1 MHILDWIIIC
11 SYLIYV
17 LWFGLKSSQNRE
29 SAIGFFLGDRNLPW
43 WAIGLSIMATQMSAI
58 TLIGATGQAYED
70 GMRFI
75 QFYLGL
81 PLAMVILC
89 VTAVPLI
96 YKAKVFTAYEYLENR
111 FDARTRTLTSFFF
124 LISRGLGVGVII
136 AAPAVIISLVLGWEE
151 WITIFVI
158 GLSTTFY
165 TMRGGVQAVAWAD
178 VKQMT
183 IIILGLMVCIS
194 IILSTLPSEISLND
208 ALYVAGAAEKLQTID
223 FRFDLNE
230 PYTFWSGTF
239 AALFLFLSYFGCDQS
254 QVQRYLCAKS
264 IKESR
269 ISLLMSAFLKIPL
282 QFLILFI
289 GILIFIFYHFNSPPM
304 IFNKNAANNAQE
316 NNPEYYRELE
326 MMHHKAYIK
335 RRDAA
340 LNFILNQQNPSEEI
354 SLSSYKESHFSYIEI
369 REKAN
374 EFVGSANNNSN
385 FNDINYVFPV
395 FIVQNMPI
403 GVIGMII
410 AAILAAAMSS
420 ISSELNSLATTSTM
434 DIYRQLIKPDGSDED
449 FLRFGKIATVIWGI
463 FACIVALYATDLG
476 SLIEVVN
483 KFGSFFYGSLL
494 GVFILAFSLPQANS
508 IGAFYGLIIGM
519 ISVWIISSFSEIA
532 FLWFNVFGCLITV
545 GVGLF
550 ISIIFKEKNH

>member
-1 MHILDWIIIC
+1 MHIVDWIIIC
-11 SYLIYV
+11 SYLTYV
-17 LWFGLKSSQNRE
+17 LWYGLKSSQKRE
-29 SAIGFFLGDRNLPW
+29 SAIGFFLGGRNLPW

-89 VTAVPLI
+89 MTAVPLI

-183 IIILGLMVCIS
+183 IIILGLVVCIS

-326 MMHHKAYIK
+326 MMHHEAYTK
-335 RRDAA
+335 RREAA

-449 FLRFGKIATVIWGI
+449 FLRFGKIATIIWGI

-545 GVGLF
+545 GIGLF
-550 ISIIFKEKNH
+550 ISIIVKEKNY